1 MTVQPPVAKN
11 IPARMAR
18 RATALLGS
26 NNGTFAEELTVVALA
41 ACGGATACTPA
52 TVATAVQATQDN
64 VSKSDAPP
72 QATHKQRAAAD
83 DPVGVDAADVTTKP

>member
-41 ACGGATACTPA
+41 AGGGATACTPA

-72 QATHKQRAAAD
+72 QATHKQRATAD